1 MSDNGRI
8 ESHEYWAEIE
18 ALAKSVSEEAR
29 KYRRDIHDALHD
41 TIDGHQWVIYP
52 AYHFDV
58 LRHSPNDEAYFDEM
72 GTGFPDAACLSDITT
87 PLVFY
92 ALMEDVRQ
100 HSAFTEEDEEPEEE
114 DEEPEEED
122 EEPEEEDDSSGE

>member
-8 ESHEYWAEIE
+8 THEEYWTEIE
-18 ALAKSVSEEAR
+18 SLAKAVSEEAR
-29 KYRRDIHDALHD
+29 KGRRDIRDALHE
-41 TIDGHQWVIYP
+41 TIDGHGWVIYL

-58 LRHSPNDEAYFDEM
+58 LRHSPNEDAYFDEM

-87 PLVFY
+87 LCVFY
-92 ALMEDVRQ
+92 ALMADVQQ
-100 HSAFTEEDEEPEEE
+100 HSAFTEEE